1 MAYQKLQTGGALKV
15 HPSATVMIPDPSTK
29 VLSGTTTATTANKLV
44 DGGATFASAGIQKNA
59 IVYNTTDTTAAY
71 VTAIDSDTTLS
82 LSVDIIATGEN
93 YVIYNRESNGCVL
106 YVGTAGN
113 VTVQM
118 ASDKD
123 LKPSDNPEIT
133 YLNVA
138 NASFM
143 PIQVVRVDNSTT
155 ATDIIALW

>member
-1 MAYQKLQTGGALKV
+1 MLAIGKQLTTEQR
-15 HPSATVMIPDPSTK
+15 
-29 VLSGTTTATTANKLV
+29 LSKAV
-44 DGGATFASAGIQKNA
+44 
-59 IVYNTTDTTAAY
+59 
-71 VTAIDSDTTLS
+71 
-82 LSVDIIATGEN
+82 VDIMANAEN